1 MDDTSLRLAQLS
13 AQGLCCSQIL
23 MQLALEDMA
32 ADNPPLIR
40 AMAGLCEGSGGGGL
54 CGVATG
60 GACFRLTLAATRGAL
75 AGH

>member
-23 MQLALEDMA
+23 MQLALEDMG

-54 CGVATG
+54 CGPG
-60 GACFRLTLAATRGAL
+60 RGRRAVV
-75 AGH
+75 G